1 MLVLYEKYY
10 FEWNKK
16 ETIQNFIS
24 HQKFKVRPKFSL
36 YKKFNLVKMYWN
48 VYKIEGFVWNLRIVY
63 LSENN

>member
-1 MLVLYEKYY
+1 MIQDK
-10 FEWNKK
+10 
-16 ETIQNFIS
+16 TIQNFIS